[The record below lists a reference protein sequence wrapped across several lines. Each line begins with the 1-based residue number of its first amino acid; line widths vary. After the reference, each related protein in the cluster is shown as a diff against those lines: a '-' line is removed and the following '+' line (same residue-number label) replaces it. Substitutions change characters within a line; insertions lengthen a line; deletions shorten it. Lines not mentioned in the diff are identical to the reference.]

1 MVEYWNPVMRKLL
14 MYWLYGLDASKG
26 NIYIDVFY
34 TNKAVEW
41 EGWYEC

>member
-1 MVEYWNPVMRKLL
+1 
-14 MYWLYGLDASKG
+14 MYWLYGLDMSKG

-34 TNKAVEW
+34 TNEAVEW